1 MENEEKRIETPEI
14 DQINEMM
21 SKIVGGYQL
30 MSKAFMAQQISE
42 LKERIDKAGYE
53 YGRIRAR
60 VGELENR
67 PTMEQVKTLIN
78 AAKTELRGEIS
89 K

>member
-1 MENEEKRIETPEI
+1 METKKQLDTPEI

-21 SKIVGGYQL
+21 GKLVGGYQL

-42 LKERIDKAGYE
+42 LKDRLDKASYE
-53 YGRIRAR
+53 YGRIRGR
-60 VGELENR
+60 VEELETR

-78 AAKTELRGEIS
+78 AAKTELRGEMS